1 MKRPA
6 LQPVLRLRHAPS
18 ARLFSASAVTPGPA
32 PSRLLALSQLAQQ
45 ADHNLTRDWI
55 DGFALQDLPK
65 DGYAVTYA
73 RSSGPGG
80 QHVNKTNSK
89 AVVRCDVN
97 AASGVWLPPFVAA
110 ALRKTPHYR
119 APSLLISSQNSRKAP
134 DNLAKALEIL
144 HASIVET
151 TRGMIVGETSEGQK
165 ERVKELV
172 EVDQRRRRMAKE
184 KMKSKKANRK
194 ADW

>member
-1 MKRPA
+1 MER
-6 LQPVLRLRHAPS
+6 PVLQRMLRHGPCAQRLLSTSSVVAGRAP
-18 ARLFSASAVTPGPA
+18 A
-32 PSRLLALSQLAQQ
+32 RLLALSQLAQQ

-55 DGFALQDLPK
+55 DGFTLDDLPK

-110 ALRKTPHYR
+110 ALRKTPHYHP
-119 APSLLISSQNSRKAP
+119 PSLLISSQNSRKAP
-134 DNLAKALEIL
+134 DNLARALEIL
-144 HASIVET
+144 HASIVDT
-151 TRGMIVGETSEGQK
+151 TRGMIVGETSEEQK
-165 ERVKELV
+165 ERVQGHV
-172 EVDQRRRRMAKE
+172 EADQRRRRMAKE
-184 KMKSKKANRK
+184 KMKNKKANRK